1 LQKEAKILGLIGMAM
16 KAGHVASGGFAVEK
30 MIQSGR
36 AAAVFVA
43 GDASENTK
51 KQFRTKCEFYE
62 IPFAVISDKET
73 LGHAIGKEFRSVVS
87 VNDKGFAASVQ
98 KLAGMSD
105 KGGSA
110 INGENQ

>member
-1 LQKEAKILGLIGMAM
+1 MQKEAKILGLIGMAM

-30 MIQSGR
+30 MIQSGN

-73 LGHAIGKEFRSVVS
+73 LGHAIGKEERSS
-87 VNDKGFAASVQ
+87 VALDDEGFANAIFKHLKS
-98 KLAGMSD
+98 S
-105 KGGSA
+105 GGND
-110 INGENQ
+110 IEN